1 MLVISRKAGE
11 SLILSDNIKIT
22 ILSIGSDKIALGI
35 DAPRSVTVVREE
47 LLETIKANRESVD
60 QSGSQNYADIASM
73 LKSNKF
79 VKNIKKNS
87 RNSKVYTG
95 LSDI

>member
-22 ILSIGSDKIALGI
+22 ILSIGNDKISLGI
-35 DAPRSVTVVREE
+35 NAPRSVTVVREE

-79 VKNIKKNS
+79 VKNIK
-87 RNSKVYTG
+87 
-95 LSDI
+95 

>member
-1 MLVISRKAGE
+1 MLVICRKAGE

-79 VKNIKKNS
+79 VKNIK
-87 RNSKVYTG
+87 
-95 LSDI
+95 

>member
-79 VKNIKKNS
+79 VKNIK
-87 RNSKVYTG
+87 
-95 LSDI
+95 

>member
-79 VKNIKKNS
+79 VKNS
-87 RNSKVYTG
+87 Y
-95 LSDI
+95 

>member
-60 QSGSQNYADIASM
+60 QNGSQNYADIASM

-79 VKNIKKNS
+79 VKNIK
-87 RNSKVYTG
+87 
-95 LSDI
+95 

>member
-35 DAPRSVTVVREE
+35 DAPSSVTVVREE

-79 VKNIKKNS
+79 VKNIK
-87 RNSKVYTG
+87 
-95 LSDI
+95 

>member
-22 ILSIGSDKIALGI
+22 ILSIGGDRIALGI
-35 DAPRSVTVVREE
+35 DAPRSVSVVREE

-60 QSGSQNYADIASM
+60 SGKKQNYADIASM

-79 VKNIKKNS
+79 VKNS
-87 RNSKVYTG
+87 Y
-95 LSDI
+95 

>member
-35 DAPRSVTVVREE
+35 DAHRSVTVVREE

-79 VKNIKKNS
+79 VKNIK
-87 RNSKVYTG
+87 
-95 LSDI
+95 

>member
-22 ILSIGSDKIALGI
+22 ILSIGSDKIAVGI
-35 DAPRSVTVVREE
+35 DAPRSVSVVREE
-47 LLETIKANRESVD
+47 LLETIKANQESVD
-60 QSGSQNYADIASM
+60 RSNQNYAGIASM

-79 VKNIKKNS
+79 GKNI
-87 RNSKVYTG
+87 
-95 LSDI
+95 

>member
-22 ILSIGSDKIALGI
+22 ILSIGSDKIAVGI
-35 DAPRSVTVVREE
+35 DAPRSVSVVREE

-79 VKNIKKNS
+79 VKNIK
-87 RNSKVYTG
+87 
-95 LSDI
+95 

>member
-60 QSGSQNYADIASM
+60 SSSNQNYADIASM

-79 VKNIKKNS
+79 VKNIK
-87 RNSKVYTG
+87 
-95 LSDI
+95 